1 MGQKWSLVKKT
12 RAGIENAQWFRKTKM
27 ETLRTSQVLPVGPV
41 RKTFFD
47 LPIEVVL
54 DIAEYLP
61 PSSLVSFE
69 LFIFENPPSV
79 MHFTS
84 TGILKKSQKARFG
97 FDLLDHPLA
106 KLDRM
111 YKKQGALQPES
122 MPTSHSQL
130 HLTERLELLC
140 MLDRDGSI
148 PSSQTVCSGCV
159 DTHASCSSLFSISSL
174 AQTSSQRRC
183 LGSAGSIWICPHRIL
198 DYDQAQIGKGAQE
211 SRVHEGR
218 GVAVLNEYSINWPIM
233 KATHTSPPSNNQVRE
248 ALRPLT
254 AHICPHLRLNDPYVS
269 SFYFQ
274 DCRRLRW
281 DFEGPYPDCQC
292 SVCSPKPLSELSPE
306 GKCEYCG
313 TTFFFYLLP
322 ITIICTEALEVTI
335 VRKMKRSWRCT
346 DSAWIAQ
353 VTDPADFEEYES
365 AWHATNAVCEG
376 KFEETCFPSRCRFEA
391 CDDAMS
397 DYTAE

>member
-1 MGQKWSLVKKT
+1 MGQKWSLIRYT
-12 RAGIENAQWFRKTKM
+12 RAGSENAQWFRKAKTK
-27 ETLRTSQVLPVGPV
+27 TLRTSQVLSVEPV

-47 LPIEVVL
+47 LPTEIVL
-54 DIAEYLP
+54 DVAEYLP

-69 LFIFENPPSV
+69 LFIFENPPSA

-84 TGILKKSQKARFG
+84 NRILKKSEKARFG

-106 KLDRM
+106 KLDRVC
-111 YKKQGALQPES
+111 KKQGALQPES
-122 MPTSHSQL
+122 MSTSRSQL
-130 HLTERLELLC
+130 HLSERLELLC

-159 DTHASCSSLFSISSL
+159 DTHASSPSLFSISSF

-183 LGSAGSIWICPHRIL
+183 LGRAGYMWICPHRIL

-218 GVAVLNEYSINWPIM
+218 GVAVLNVYSITWHIM
-233 KATHTSPPSNNQVRE
+233 KATHTNPPSNDQVKE

-254 AHICPHLRLNDPYVS
+254 AHVCPHLRLNDPYVS
-269 SFYFQ
+269 GFYFQ

-292 SVCSPKPLSELSPE
+292 SVCSPKSFPELSPE

-313 TTFFFYLLP
+313 TTFFFYLWP
-322 ITIICTEALEVTI
+322 TNSICTEALEVTI
-335 VRKMKRSWRCT
+335 DRKTKRSWRCT

-353 VTDPADFEEYES
+353 VTDPTDFDEYES
-365 AWHATNAVCEG
+365 AWHTTNAVCEG
-376 KFEETCFPSRCRFEA
+376 RFEETCFTSRCRFEA
-391 CDDAMS
+391 CDDTTS